1 MNSLEVGGGYVDLSV
16 SNLGRAST
24 ANATLHYIDG
34 AGEVLWHSD
43 NFSVN
48 ASNHTD
54 TRLDA
59 SGLSMVAGGH
69 FELHYQKR
77 VIDAALWVN
86 EPVNDSAVSIVSD
99 DSKSLLPAPSLLLCM
114 VAIAL
119 AAINREN
126 RRFEQ

>member
-1 MNSLEVGGGYVDLSV
+1 V
-16 SNLGRAST
+16 
-24 ANATLHYIDG
+24 
-34 AGEVLWHSD
+34 
-43 NFSVN
+43 
-48 ASNHTD
+48 
-54 TRLDA
+54 
-59 SGLSMVAGGH
+59 VAGGH

-86 EPVNDSAVSIVSD
+86 EPVNESVVGVVSD
-99 DSKSLLPAPSLLLCM
+99 DSWNLLPAPSLLLSM